1 MGGVF
6 VRHKPIIQVVLTA
19 NDRTILS
26 QGLLDS
32 GSDDTVFPR
41 TSGEELGIM
50 FDGLP
55 KSVAA
60 GVGGEAIEY
69 AIAGVRLAIDDGT
82 QCYEWPARVGF
93 RLDGKKVLPLLGQAG
108 FLQFFTVEFRGDTH
122 EAVLT
127 PKGTFPGVVS

>member
-1 MGGVF
+1 VRFVYRRLRTHAPVATMGGVF

-26 QGLLDS
+26 RGLLDS

-55 KSVAA
+55 K
-60 GVGGEAIEY
+60 
-69 AIAGVRLAIDDGT
+69 
-82 QCYEWPARVGF
+82 
-93 RLDGKKVLPLLGQAG
+93 LGQAG

-127 PKGTFPGVVS
+127 PNGTFPGVVS